1 MRVMV
6 VPLKDTNTA
15 TVLALVEAGSKYE
28 TKDKNGISHFLEH
41 MCFKGTTKR
50 PTSLLINAELDGLGA
65 QHNAFTSE
73 EFTGYYAKA
82 EASKLSQIVD
92 VISDMYLDPI
102 FPEADMQKEK
112 GVIIQ
117 EISMKEDNPQRLI
130 HSVFKN
136 LVYGDQPA
144 GWTILGPKKN
154 IQKMKRE
161 DFVEYR
167 KKHYVA
173 KATTVVVAGK
183 VEASKAFNMIEK
195 AFKNISTDKKH
206 QKLKAR
212 DEQKT
217 PRILIKKKDTDQTHL
232 ILGFRTFDTY
242 DKRNETLSVMNG
254 VLSGGMSSRLFHKL
268 RDEMGACYYV
278 YSYVDD
284 QTDHGHLAIG
294 TGIEDKRL
302 IEVVGVLLSQCK
314 KLAEEL
320 VSPEELRKVKD
331 HMIGGL
337 YLGLETSD
345 ALAEFYGFQEVI
357 KRKLKTP
364 EEMKAD
370 IEKVKAED
378 IRKLAREIF
387 KDAGLNLALIGRAKE
402 AQKLKKIL
410 TLSSVKN

>member
-1 MRVMV
+1 MV
-6 VPLKDTNTA
+6 VPLKDTHTA

-50 PTSLLINAELDGLGA
+50 PSSLVINSELDGLGA
-65 QHNAFTSE
+65 QSNAFTSDE
-73 EFTGYYAKA
+73 VTGYYTKA
-82 EASKLSQIVD
+82 ESSKLPEMID
-92 VISDMYLDPI
+92 IISDMYLDPI

-117 EISMKEDNPQRLI
+117 EISMKEDNPQKLI
-130 HSVFKN
+130 HSVFKD
-136 LVYGDQPA
+136 LMYGDQPA
-144 GWTILGPKKN
+144 GWTILGPRKN

-183 VEASKAFNMIEK
+183 VDPEKTFKMIEK

-206 QKLKAR
+206 TKLALSEAQKAPKV
-212 DEQKT
+212 
-217 PRILIKKKDTDQTHL
+217 LIKKKDTDQTHL
-232 ILGFRTFDTY
+232 ILGFRTFDMY
-242 DKRNETLSVMNG
+242 DKRNETLSVLNG
-254 VLSGGMSSRLFHKL
+254 VLSAGMSSRLFHKL

-278 YSYVDD
+278 YSYPEET
-284 QTDHGHLAIG
+284 TDGGFIAIG

-302 IEVVGVLLSQCK
+302 IEVVNVLLKECK
-314 KLAEEL
+314 RLTEEL
-320 VSPEELRKVKD
+320 VSVEELRKIKD
-331 HMIGGL
+331 YMIGNL
-337 YLGLETSD
+337 FLGLETSD
-345 ALAEFYGFQEVI
+345 SLAEFYGFQEVF

-364 EEMKAD
+364 EEVKAE

-387 KDAGLNLALIGRAKE
+387 KDEKLNLALIGRAKD
-402 AQKLKKIL
+402 AKLLKKTL
-410 TLSSVKN
+410 KLSSVKN